1 MYQTVIDQ
9 FADTAAAKAKAMSAN
24 PAGFL
29 AAAAMAG
36 AYVGIGIILIFSLG
50 QLADPSVRPLVM
62 GLSFGIALT
71 LVVFAGAELF
81 TGHTMI
87 MTLGLLKKRTNGG
100 DLTRSWVLTWVGN
113 LAGSVIVA
121 TLFWL
126 GGGGQ
131 VLKTGADLVFNTAAA
146 KMSAAPLAL
155 LARGILC
162 NWLVCLALWMSARA
176 KDDTAKVFLIF
187 WCLYAFIASGYEHS
201 IANMTIFAIALLGNH
216 PDTVSVAG
224 AAYNLFWVTLGNA
237 IAGAVFMAGGY
248 WLANGLPAKTAATPA
263 PAPVAAE

>member
-100 DLTRSWVLTWVGN
+100 DLGRSWVLTWVGN

-121 TLFWL
+121 ALFWL

-146 KMSAAPLAL
+146 KMGAAPLAL

-176 KDDTAKVFLIF
+176 KDDTAKIFLIF

-216 PDTVSVAG
+216 PDTVSLAG

-248 WLANGLPAKTAATPA
+248 WLANGLPAKDAAAPIPTPI
-263 PAPVAAE
+263 AAE